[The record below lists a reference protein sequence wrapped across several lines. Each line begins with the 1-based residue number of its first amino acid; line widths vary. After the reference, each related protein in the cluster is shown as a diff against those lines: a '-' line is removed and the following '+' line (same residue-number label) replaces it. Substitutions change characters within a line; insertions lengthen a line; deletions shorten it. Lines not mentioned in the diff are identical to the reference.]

1 MAADVVVM
9 DFDNLAD
16 MSTDD
21 EPQAYPTGIDMVA
34 VNGVIVFEGG
44 EHTGKHPGAG
54 PAEPVVESPVENPH
68 RLPAPSGRSYV
79 VCNGTVLTLTY

>member
-44 EHTGKHPGAG
+44 EHTGRTPGQ
-54 PAEPVVESPVENPH
+54 V
-68 RLPAPSGRSYV
+68 LRSR
-79 VCNGTVLTLTY
+79 

>member
-1 MAADVVVM
+1 MSSLPADQAGLADRGRLAEGMAADVVVM

-44 EHTGKHPGAG
+44 EHTGSTPGQ
-54 PAEPVVESPVENPH
+54 V
-68 RLPAPSGRSYV
+68 LRSR
-79 VCNGTVLTLTY
+79 